1 MYKNLVTIFK
11 LRIMTKIIIAIV
23 LFISSLVSAQNVN
36 LTVKISGL
44 KSNTGLVQVGLF
56 NTKTGFLKSVYKGV
70 SSEIKSNGAVVTF
83 SNIPKGEYAISAY
96 HDKNSNTKLD
106 TNFMG
111 IPKEDVACSN
121 NAKGMMGPPKYE
133 DAKFQ
138 LNKDLKIEVKFNN

>member
-44 KSNTGLVQVGLF
+44 KNNTGVVQVGLF
-56 NTKTGFLKSVYKGV
+56 NSKGVFLKTTYKGV

-83 SNIPKGEYAISAY
+83 LNLPKGEYAVSAY
-96 HDKNSNTKLD
+96 HDINSNTKLD

-138 LNKDLKIEVKFNN
+138 LNKDSKIELKFNN

>member
-1 MYKNLVTIFK
+1 
-11 LRIMTKIIIAIV
+11 MTKIIIAIV

-44 KSNTGLVQVGLF
+44 RSNTGLVQVGLF

-106 TNFMG
+106 T
-111 IPKEDVACSN
+111 
-121 NAKGMMGPPKYE
+121 
-133 DAKFQ
+133 
-138 LNKDLKIEVKFNN
+138 